1 MIANIVGLPLCQASF
16 CFRDWVPWK
25 HPLRQKIARRG
36 LLGSALLRQTCKEM
50 RKAGQSKGKS

>member
-36 LLGSALLRQTCKEM
+36 LLGSALLR
-50 RKAGQSKGKS
+50 